1 MNKLFS
7 KKYTKFI
14 AIILLIAIF
23 FILDRYL
30 KFIAIN
36 NFQNSSFKIIGDLLS
51 FTFTA
56 NYFIAFSL
64 PFSGPILNILIALI
78 IIFLF
83 YYLYYSAKQENNKLL
98 TASFLLILV
107 GAISNFIDRV
117 TFGYVVDYIY
127 LKHFTV
133 FNLADVYISC
143 GALLAIISLN
153 KKPSSK

>member
-1 MNKLFS
+1 MNNLFS
-7 KKYTKFI
+7 KKYIKLI

-30 KFIAIN
+30 KFLAIT
-36 NFQNSSFKIIGDLLS
+36 NFQNTSFSLLGNFLS

-56 NYFIAFSL
+56 NYYIAFSL
-64 PFSGPILNILIALI
+64 PFSGPYLNILIALI

-83 YYLYYSAKQENNKLL
+83 SYLYYSVRKENNNLL
-98 TASFLLILV
+98 TIGFLLILV
-107 GAISNFIDRV
+107 GAVSNFIDRV
-117 TFGYVVDYIY
+117 TLGYVADYIY

-133 FNLADVYISC
+133 FNLADVYISS
-143 GALLAIISLN
+143 GALLSIISLN